1 MKDWRKTL
9 ITKERPMIEAMK
21 IIDTAALQIA
31 LVVDESMRLIGIVT
45 DGDIRRALLKGMN
58 LHDRIEEVMTV
69 DFTVARPETRGDDIV
84 ALMKNRDL
92 RQIPI
97 VDNEGRVV
105 DLKILVDMVRLPGR
119 DNWVV
124 IMAGGQGERLQ
135 PLTNDMPKPLLKV
148 GRKPLLETIIENFV
162 EFGFRRYFVS
172 VNYLADK
179 IEAFLGSGSR
189 WGVDIQ
195 YLRESRKMGTA
206 GALTLLPER
215 PERACVVMNGDVLT
229 RVNWQH
235 LLDFHDSHHAQ
246 ATICVKEYHFQVPYG
261 VIRTDQHRLAGIDE
275 KPVHHF
281 FVNAGIYVLE
291 PEVLAFIPR
300 DRPSDMT
307 GIFDELLRRGC
318 ETVAFPIR
326 EYWMDIGRMEDYEQA
341 NRDYH
346 DQAQD
351 KGEKEERP

>member
-1 MKDWRKTL
+1 MKDWRNTL

-31 LVVDESMRLIGIVT
+31 LVVDDARRLIGIVT
-45 DGDIRRALLKGMN
+45 DGDIRRALLKGMS
-58 LHDRIEEVMTV
+58 LSEPIEKVMTV
-69 DFTVARPETRGDDIV
+69 DFTVARPGQRNDDLI
-84 ALMKNRDL
+84 ALMKSKDL

-97 VDNEGRVV
+97 VNGQGEVV
-105 DLKILVDMVRLPGR
+105 DLKILVDLVQLPGR

-179 IEAFLGSGSR
+179 IEAFLGDGSR
-189 WGVDIQ
+189 WGVDIR

-206 GALTLLPER
+206 GALTLLPEH
-215 PERACVVMNGDVLT
+215 PDRACIVMNGDVLT

-235 LLDFHDSHHAQ
+235 LLDFHDAHHAQ

-261 VIRTDQHRLAGIDE
+261 VIKTDQHRLAGIDE

-291 PEVLAFIPR
+291 PEILAFIPK

-307 GIFDELLRRGC
+307 GVFEELLRRRC

-346 DQAQD
+346 NQAED
-351 KGEKEERP
+351 KGEQAERP